1 MKTKIIVY
9 FSLIIMLTSC
19 KKLDLAPV
27 NNLTR
32 NTFYKTPEDAKAAVG
47 SAYAA
52 VSTIYRGGDFLF
64 IDLATTDDGATFAG
78 IGDRVPLW
86 NYKITPENQFINQY
100 NNSYQTI
107 QRSNI
112 VIAHIPLIPLSDV
125 LKAQYVAEAKFLRAL
140 SYFNLVRLY
149 GGVPLVTTETKS
161 LDIDVPRASVNEV
174 YALIEQD
181 LKDAEAILPVSFP
194 AVADQ
199 GRVTKGAAKG
209 LFAKV
214 YLTRAGTTAGSP
226 YWALAASKAKEVME
240 LNIYDL
246 WANYADVFSL
256 ANKGGK
262 EFVFEIQSKTD
273 VLGSTVGRL
282 YGVRSLPYAGGTG
295 AGTCRVT
302 PSLFNSYESA
312 DTRREVNAPTTYT
325 YGGTTYT
332 LSATITDVTRAIPF
346 AKYLDVTSTTGAGGK
361 SFPYMRYSEILLIYA
376 EALNEVNPNPNI
388 NVEAY
393 NAYKKVHDR
402 SGLTTPLIGTFN
414 YLTFKNAVW
423 LERRLE
429 FATEIQ
435 RRFDLVRTGRLI
447 DAVESETSFGR
458 TLEIQPFH
466 YLLPIPQAVINSSPS
481 VVQNPG
487 Y

>member
-1 MKTKIIVY
+1 MKTKIIVF

-19 KKLDLAPV
+19 KKLDLVPV

-32 NTFYKTPEDAKAAVG
+32 NTYYKTPEDAKAAIG
-47 SAYAA
+47 AAYAQISA
-52 VSTIYRGGDFLF
+52 IYRGADFMF

-100 NNSYQTI
+100 NTSYQTI

-112 VIAHIPLIPLSDV
+112 VIEHIPLIPLSDA
-125 LKAQYVAEAKFLRAL
+125 LKTQYIAEAKFIRAL

-161 LDIDVPRASVNEV
+161 LDIDVPRASVDEA

-181 LKDAEAILPVSFP
+181 LKDAELVLPVSFP
-194 AVADQ
+194 AADQ
-199 GRVTKGAAKG
+199 GRATRGAAKG
-209 LFAKV
+209 LLAKV

-226 YWALAASKAKEVME
+226 YWALAASKAKEVMD
-240 LNIYDL
+240 LNSYDL
-246 WANYADVFSL
+246 WANYADAFSL

-273 VLGSTVGRL
+273 VLGSTMGRL
-282 YGVRSLPYAGGTG
+282 YGVRSLPYAGGAG

-312 DTRREVNAPTTYT
+312 DTRRAVNAPTTYT
-325 YGGTTYT
+325 FGSTIYT
-332 LSATITDVTRAIPF
+332 LSATTTDVTRAVPF
-346 AKYLDVTSTTGAGGK
+346 AKYLDQTSTTGVGGK

-376 EALNEVNPNPNI
+376 EALNEVNTGPNT
-388 NVEAY
+388 EAY

-402 SGLTTPLIGTFN
+402 AGLTTPLLNTFA
-414 YLTFKNAVW
+414 YQTFKNAVW
-423 LERRLE
+423 QERRLE

-447 DAVESETSFGR
+447 SAVQSEISFGR
-458 TLEIQPFH
+458 VPEIQPFH

-481 VVQNPG
+481 VTQNPG

>member
-19 KKLDLAPV
+19 KKLDLVPV

-32 NTFYKTPEDAKAAVG
+32 NTYYITPEDAKAAIG
-47 SAYAA
+47 SAYAQ
-52 VSTIYRGGDFLF
+52 VSAIYRGADLMF

-100 NNSYQTI
+100 SNAYQAI

-112 VIAHIPLIPLSDV
+112 VIEHIPLIPLSDV
-125 LKAQYVAEAKFLRAL
+125 LKAQYIAEAKFIRAL

-161 LDIDVPRASVNEV
+161 LDIDVPRASVDEV

-181 LKDAEAILPVSFP
+181 LKDAEVVLPVSFP
-194 AVADQ
+194 AADQ
-199 GRVTKGAAKG
+199 GRATRGAAKG
-209 LFAKV
+209 LLAKV

-226 YWALAASKAKEVME
+226 YWALAASKAKEVMD
-240 LNIYDL
+240 LNSYDL
-246 WANYADVFSL
+246 WANYADAFAL

-273 VLGSTVGRL
+273 VLGSTMGRL
-282 YGVRSLPYAGGTG
+282 YGVRSLPYAGGAG

-312 DTRREVNAPTTYT
+312 DTRRAVNAPTTYT
-325 YGGTTYT
+325 FGSTTYT
-332 LSATITDVTRAIPF
+332 LSATTTDVTRAVPF
-346 AKYLDVTSTTGAGGK
+346 AKYLDLTSTTGVGGK

-376 EALNEVNPNPNI
+376 EALNEVNTGPNT
-388 NVEAY
+388 EAY

-402 SGLTTPLIGTFN
+402 AGLTTPLQNTFA
-414 YLTFKNAVW
+414 YQTFKNAVW

-447 DAVESETSFGR
+447 SAVQSEISFGR
-458 TLEIQPFH
+458 VLEIKPFH

-481 VVQNPG
+481 VTQNPE